1 MKRSLARSRGFT
13 LVELMVSL
21 TCGLIIAT
29 AVVALSK
36 DATSSFHEE
45 TRAATAEMQLRTA
58 VERIRNDLL
67 RASYQSSANI
77 QTDPFIAKPPS
88 QATNLADNTTFA
100 GLGQLAGIRLYPN
113 GSLANTT
120 KLSSLNDNTKLTPDA
135 LRIGGN
141 FTSTE
146 AFPVRQLD
154 AQGTGACNGQRLW
167 LNMDTP
173 SMWRVRGT
181 PDPDATLR
189 GMFQPVL
196 GEQFLVRVEDDTGHY
211 QYLPTCTGIATAGY
225 SANGG
230 SPTGWVDV
238 VNSGAFKVLTSAD
251 TATNGGASGWGSN
264 LLVNPVQVVQWE
276 LRPLDKG
283 NASDLAYTPLITTDG
298 LKYDLLRTYVN
309 ASGNLTAQTE
319 VIAEFGIDLKF
330 GFSADLGATGTT
342 PRVLSVYGLSDANNA
357 KIADD
362 VTKGAAVQPQR
373 IRSVRVRVSTRAA
386 TADRSASLIAP
397 KANAQQD
404 VYPLRYCI
412 IPGGCTVGQN
422 GWTRVRTTTT
432 EVALPNQAKVF
443 Y

>member
-1 MKRSLARSRGFT
+1 MRRNGFT

-21 TCGLIIAT
+21 TCGLIIGV

-36 DATSSFHEE
+36 EATNAFHEE
-45 TRAATAEMQLRTA
+45 TRTATAEMQLRTA

-100 GLGQLAGIRLYPN
+100 GLGQLAGVRLYPS

-120 KLSSLNDNTKLTPDA
+120 KLSSLNDNQSLTPDA
-135 LRIGGN
+135 IRLSGN

-154 AQGTGACNGQRLW
+154 AGTGACNGQRLW

-173 SMWRVRGT
+173 SMWRVRST
-181 PDPDATLR
+181 PDPDATMR
-189 GMFQPVL
+189 GMFQPVTN
-196 GEQFLVRVEDDTGHY
+196 EQFLVRIEDDTGHF
-211 QYLPTCTGIATAGY
+211 QYVPTCSGVATAGY
-225 SANGG
+225 VANGG
-230 SPTGWVDV
+230 TPTAWIDV
-238 VNSGAFKVLTSAD
+238 VNSGAFKVLSSTD
-251 TATNGGASGWGSN
+251 TAANGGASGWGGN
-264 LLVNPVQVVQWE
+264 LLVNPVQTVQWE
-276 LRPLDKG
+276 IRPLDKG
-283 NASDLAYTPLITTDG
+283 NASDLAYTPIIQADG
-298 LKYDLLRTYVN
+298 LKFDLLRTYVN
-309 ASGNLTAQTE
+309 ATGNLTAQTE
-319 VIAEFGIDLKF
+319 VIAEYAIDLKF
-330 GFSADLGATGTT
+330 GFSADLGLPATN

-362 VTKGAAVQPQR
+362 VTKGALVQPQR

-386 TADRSASLIAP
+386 IADRAAGLIAP

-404 VYPLRYCI
+404 LYPLRYCI
-412 IPGGCTVGQN
+412 IPGGCTVGEN

-443 Y
+443 F